1 MKKGTLRRKILFSVV
16 ISIAAI
22 LPLSPV
28 MAQNVGIVVN
38 APLTVSTQNVYYGNA
53 INDDSDGSLMLLQN
67 QNVDKFRI
75 DRTGKVYAAGP
86 YCDING
92 NNCLTSGGGTSQWI
106 TTSSNIYNSNSGN
119 VGIGTDSP
127 GTKLA
132 IYNSDNSESVR
143 LLAAGGSGSIQGK
156 SSIGFAQFTSAAN
169 PSSKIEFRE
178 AGTATYN
185 GEIGFFTNNTGSDSA
200 PTEKVTINA
209 DGNLGIGIT
218 NPSNKL
224 HVYYASNGFAK
235 IDTGAGQVSGVLLA
249 EAGSNKWAIANR
261 SGDSNNLYFSASP
274 SGTTGGN
281 IASAAKMTITQSG
294 NVGIGTTA
302 PGAKLEVIDS
312 SYSLKLGNSLMGS
325 AGPSLLGNTTTHLGT
340 LTNGLSLYGG
350 SSINFNIG
358 STPSTKMKIDSA
370 GNVGIGTTNP
380 GAKLGVS
387 GGDIGI
393 RAIYSSSYGVE
404 ANGGTYGVKAYGGN
418 TGVRADGDL
427 YGVYANGTYGVYANG
442 GSYGIEARGGT
453 TGVRAIGDFYGVYAS
468 GEVGVQAFGGDYG
481 LIATSEEGTGI
492 SGTGYN
498 VGVRGAAT
506 KPEFPTSGYDFY
518 ADGTG
523 VNFGPFTGAH
533 DVRLSANFGKVEK
546 GMLVSVTGDVKIRDD
561 SISTTLPEVRL
572 SSSAKDKNVLGALVG
587 ETDFPGEWIDLPE
600 ETRTAAV
607 NSLGEGRLWITN
619 YGGEL
624 QSGDLIT
631 TSPIAGYGMLQDDD
645 LMHSYTVGKA
655 TQSIN
660 WDEISDTVW
669 FDGREYKKALIAV
682 TYHAG

>member
-1 MKKGTLRRKILFSVV
+1 MKKRTLWRDILFFA
-16 ISIAAI
+16 ITLIAFI

-28 MAQNVGIVVN
+28 FAVGVDVRQ
-38 APLTVSTQNVYYGNA
+38 PLQYSTENIYYGKA
-53 INDDSDGSLMLLQN
+53 TNDLSVGNLMLLQN
-67 QNVDKFRI
+67 YDESNKFRI

-106 TTSSNIYNSNSGN
+106 TTSSNIYNSNSGSVGIGTAVPLSKLDVRGSVFSYGENYGFLIDSQISPRVGLMKYPGKEGGIWRTNNQDFEIGRVDSSSLLTAPSAWTTDLYVSGSGN

-143 LLAAGGSGSIQGK
+143 LLAAGSSGSIQGK

-218 NPSNKL
+218 NPTNKL

-235 IDTGAGQVSGVLLA
+235 IDTGTGQVSGVLLA

-261 SGDSNNLYFSASP
+261 ASDSNNLYFSASP

-312 SYSLKLGNSLMGS
+312 SYSLKLGSSLMGS
-325 AGPSLLGNTTTHLGT
+325 AGPSLLGNNTTHLGT
-340 LTNGLSLYGG
+340 LTNSLVLYGG
-350 SSINFNIG
+350 SAINFNIG

-370 GNVGIGTTNP
+370 GRVGIGTTAPAYPLDVAGNARIS
-380 GAKLGVS
+380 GAIYPEGGVS
-387 GGDIGI
+387 SINGVVLKQK
-393 RAIYSSSYGVE
+393 IYS
-404 ANGGTYGVKAYGGN
+404 
-418 TGVRADGDL
+418 
-427 YGVYANGTYGVYANG
+427 
-442 GSYGIEARGGT
+442 GT
-453 TGVRAIGDFYGVYAS
+453 TGDYSNGFGCVNISANPLTGLSNIHSIVSITGVIYDSLGDPIPPNDSENSTSCRGWNVYYENGHGRQCGS
-468 GEVGVQAFGGDYG
+468 GGPYIVIYPI
-481 LIATSEEGTGI
+481 LIASDCNELAGRR
-492 SGTGYN
+492 YN
-498 VGVRGAAT
+498 
-506 KPEFPTSGYDFY
+506 
-518 ADGTG
+518 
-523 VNFGPFTGAH
+523 
-533 DVRLSANFGKVEK
+533 
-546 GMLVSVTGDVKIRDD
+546 I
-561 SISTTLPEVRL
+561 I
-572 SSSAKDKNVLGALVG
+572 
-587 ETDFPGEWIDLPE
+587 
-600 ETRTAAV
+600 
-607 NSLGEGRLWITN
+607 
-619 YGGEL
+619 
-624 QSGDLIT
+624 
-631 TSPIAGYGMLQDDD
+631 
-645 LMHSYTVGKA
+645 
-655 TQSIN
+655 
-660 WDEISDTVW
+660 
-669 FDGREYKKALIAV
+669 V
-682 TYHAG
+682 TYF